1 MFRRKY
7 WKINNLFSSNGK
19 RSRKNC
25 ENGEKITKAI
35 SYRLQFADS
44 PRFMASSL
52 SNIVNSLAKKF
63 IKLNV
68 NTDVM
73 IKKYE
78 TCGIK
83 YKDCECC
90 LECTTLIDDL
100 ME

>member
-1 MFRRKY
+1 
-7 WKINNLFSSNGK
+7 
-19 RSRKNC
+19 
-25 ENGEKITKAI
+25 
-35 SYRLQFADS
+35 
-44 PRFMASSL
+44 MASSL
-52 SNIVNSLAKKF
+52 SNIVNSLAKKL